1 MLLESPNLRAD
12 SVLDSLGPCIM
23 GQRGGYENRSQ
34 RAWDCPPPPS
44 SVCTSL
50 RVVARKRTL
59 LHLLQAWAL
68 LSLVLGIRWLT

>member
-34 RAWDCPPPPS
+34 RAWDCPPPPVLSVYIIEGGSQEKDSLAS
-44 SVCTSL
+44 SPSMGSAEPCS
-50 RVVARKRTL
+50 RN
-59 LHLLQAWAL
+59 
-68 LSLVLGIRWLT
+68 